1 MTTGTNPFKTVKE
14 ILDRKP
20 ERIHLINFRGDSA
33 MCGIDTEDKLSIYTY
48 GMLWRSQPDQI
59 RRPPTLPLL
68 CEKCHAEIGTF
79 LRETREARERIKR
92 ERDEEEAAQREKERL
107 EYEDDV
113 RRGSPGHASCE
124 EVQTNL
130 SYRKVADV
138 DGETYPA
145 SRMLVVR
152 HIGQDTMW
160 ACRYGIRDDDSDY
173 DQPQSW
179 HEVEEKKITKT
190 VYDRK

>member
-1 MTTGTNPFKTVKE
+1 MPTGENPYKTAKE

-33 MCGIDTEDKLSIYTY
+33 MCGTDTEDKLSIYTY
-48 GMLWRSQPDQI
+48 GTLRNNRSKA
-59 RRPPTLPLL
+59 TLPPL
-68 CEKCHAEIGTF
+68 CETCHAEISTF

-92 ERDEEEAAQREKERL
+92 EHDEEAAAQREKERL
-107 EYEDDV
+107 RYEDDV
-113 RRGSPGHASCE
+113 RRGSPGRASCE
-124 EVQTNL
+124 EVQANL

-152 HIGQDTMW
+152 HVGQDTMW

-179 HEVEEKKITKT
+179 FEAEKKKIMKT
-190 VYDRK
+190 VYERK

>member
-1 MTTGTNPFKTVKE
+1 MTTGANPYKTAKE
-14 ILDRKP
+14 ILYRKP
-20 ERIHLINFRGDSA
+20 ERIHLINFRGDST
-33 MCGIDTEDKLSIYTY
+33 MCGTDTEDKLSIYTY
-48 GMLWRSQPDQI
+48 GTLRNNCSKAAL
-59 RRPPTLPLL
+59 PPL
-68 CEKCHAEIGTF
+68 CETCHAEISTF
-79 LRETREARERIKR
+79 LRETREASEQIKR
-92 ERDEEEAAQREKERL
+92 EHDDEEAAQREKTRL
-107 EYEDDV
+107 KYEDDV

-145 SRMLVVR
+145 SRLLVVR
-152 HIGQDTMW
+152 HIGKDTLW

-179 HEVEEKKITKT
+179 FEVEERQITKT
-190 VYDRK
+190 IYARK